1 MALARFA
8 FLCATKTACLDLAS
22 SESPV
27 VTDSREQAMTANKT
41 IGFEGV
47 HSFLSNLF
55 DGDLHAKRVLSLTN
69 EKNAVTHNP
78 VKGVERPRT
87 ESGEGKTPALGDH
100 GRARDR

>member
-8 FLCATKTACLDLAS
+8 FLRATKTACLDLAS

-47 HSFLSNLF
+47 HGFLSNLF
-55 DGDLHAKRVLSLTN
+55 DRDLHAKRVLSLA
-69 EKNAVTHNP
+69 NATL
-78 VKGVERPRT
+78 GGARLI
-87 ESGEGKTPALGDH
+87 SALGYEPSPKITFQKDDYDVF
-100 GRARDR
+100 GRG